1 MEKEIISSRQF
12 MIITLLFSIGTAI
25 LIIPA
30 NIASAAKQDAWI
42 SAIIGVAISLL
53 LIKLYISLGKRTP
66 SLTFIEANE
75 KILGRFLGKFTAI
88 GFILLT
94 FLSSGELLYFIGIF
108 MKTEVMPETPTMAFA
123 LLFSIIIVYAAFL
136 GIEVFARSAEILF
149 PFFILIFIVFAVCIT
164 PQISFDNVQPI
175 LETPKK
181 SISFSIIRFMSI
193 FSFPLVVLLM
203 LFPSVVNVQK
213 SAQKGFYIG
222 TIIGGIV
229 LIILIT
235 LCILVL
241 GPSNT
246 ASRTFPSYAL
256 AQRISIG
263 NFLQRIE
270 IIMAGMWIISIY
282 IRTFMYFY
290 ASVIGVAQLCK
301 IQNHRPLILPFGLL
315 MIGLSQII
323 HPNIVHSN
331 VYNKEIWPIFS
342 AIFTVILPLT
352 LLIIAK
358 IRKIDG
364 NSQDENSN
372 EIQTNN
378 KNQAQQDSETKNK
391 NSNKQSDSKDEAQNE
406 NKLEKASEPQTKNE
420 DNGKSDQDTSEH

>member
-1 MEKEIISSRQF
+1 
-12 MIITLLFSIGTAI
+12 
-25 LIIPA
+25 
-30 NIASAAKQDAWI
+30 
-42 SAIIGVAISLL
+42 
-53 LIKLYISLGKRTP
+53 
-66 SLTFIEANE
+66 
-75 KILGRFLGKFTAI
+75 
-88 GFILLT
+88 
-94 FLSSGELLYFIGIF
+94 
-108 MKTEVMPETPTMAFA
+108 
-123 LLFSIIIVYAAFL
+123 
-136 GIEVFARSAEILF
+136 
-149 PFFILIFIVFAVCIT
+149 
-164 PQISFDNVQPI
+164 
-175 LETPKK
+175 
-181 SISFSIIRFMSI
+181 
-193 FSFPLVVLLM
+193 M

-270 IIMAGMWIISIY
+270 IIMAGMWIASIY

-301 IQNHRPLILPFGLL
+301 IQNHRPLILPLGLL

-331 VYNKEIWPIFS
+331 VYNNEIWPIFS

-352 LLIIAK
+352 LLIVAK

-364 NSQDENSN
+364 NSQGENSN
-372 EIQTNN
+372 ENQTNN
-378 KNQAQQDSETKNK
+378 NNHAQQDSEN
-391 NSNKQSDSKDEAQNE
+391 NSHNASEGDSHTESDSKNDAQDE
-406 NKLEKASEPQTKNE
+406 NKLELESQKGNKPNE
-420 DNGKSDQDTSEH
+420 NDVKIDQDTNDH

>member
-1 MEKEIISSRQF
+1 
-12 MIITLLFSIGTAI
+12 
-25 LIIPA
+25 
-30 NIASAAKQDAWI
+30 
-42 SAIIGVAISLL
+42 
-53 LIKLYISLGKRTP
+53 
-66 SLTFIEANE
+66 
-75 KILGRFLGKFTAI
+75 
-88 GFILLT
+88 
-94 FLSSGELLYFIGIF
+94 
-108 MKTEVMPETPTMAFA
+108 
-123 LLFSIIIVYAAFL
+123 
-136 GIEVFARSAEILF
+136 
-149 PFFILIFIVFAVCIT
+149 
-164 PQISFDNVQPI
+164 
-175 LETPKK
+175 
-181 SISFSIIRFMSI
+181 MSI

-203 LFPSVVNVQK
+203 LFPSAVNVQK

-222 TIIGGIV
+222 AIIGGIV
-229 LIILIT
+229 LIIIIT

-301 IQNHRPLILPFGLL
+301 IQDHRPLILPFGLL

-331 VYNKEIWPIFS
+331 VYNNEIWPIFS

-352 LLIIAK
+352 LLIVAK

-364 NSQDENSN
+364 NSQGENSN
-372 EIQTNN
+372 ENQTNN
-378 KNQAQQDSETKNK
+378 NNQAQQDSETKNK

-406 NKLEKASEPQTKNE
+406 NKLENASEPQTKNE
-420 DNGKSDQDTSEH
+420 DDGKSDQDTSEH

>member
-25 LIIPA
+25 LVIPA
-30 NIASAAKQDAWI
+30 SIASEAKQDAWI
-42 SAIIGVAISLL
+42 AAILGVAISFLL
-53 LIKLYISLGKRTP
+53 VKLYISLGKRTP

-75 KILGRFLGKFTAI
+75 KILGRFLGKFTAV
-88 GFILLT
+88 GFLLLT

-136 GIEVFARSAEILF
+136 GIEVFARSTEILF
-149 PFFILIFIVFAVCIT
+149 PIFILIFIIFAVCIT

-181 SISFSIIRFMSI
+181 SFLYSIIRFMSI

-203 LFPSVVNVQK
+203 LFPSAVNVQK

-222 TIIGGIV
+222 AIIGGIV
-229 LIILIT
+229 LIIIIT

-301 IQNHRPLILPFGLL
+301 IQDHRPLILPFGLL

-331 VYNKEIWPIFS
+331 VYNNEIWPIFS

-352 LLIIAK
+352 LLIVAK

-364 NSQDENSN
+364 NSQGENSN
-372 EIQTNN
+372 ENQTNSN
-378 KNQAQQDSETKNK
+378 NQAQKDSETKNK

-406 NKLEKASEPQTKNE
+406 NKLENASEPQTKNE
-420 DNGKSDQDTSEH
+420 DDGKSDQDTSEH

>member
-30 NIASAAKQDAWI
+30 NIASEAKQDAWI
-42 SAIIGVAISLL
+42 AASIGVVISLL
-53 LIKLYISLGKRTP
+53 LVKLYITLGKLTP
-66 SLTFIEANE
+66 DLTFIEANE
-75 KILGRFLGKFTAI
+75 KILGRIFGKFTAI

-149 PFFILIFIVFAVCIT
+149 PLFILIFIVFAVCIT

-181 SISFSIIRFMSI
+181 SILFSIIRFMSI

-203 LFPSVVNVQK
+203 LFPSTVDVQK

-222 TIIGGIV
+222 AIIGGII
-229 LIILIT
+229 LIIIIT

-270 IIMAGMWIISIY
+270 IIMAGMWIASIY

-301 IQNHRPLILPFGLL
+301 IQDHRPLILPFGLL
-315 MIGLSQII
+315 MVGLSQII

-331 VYNKEIWPIFS
+331 VYNNEIWPIFS

-352 LLIIAK
+352 LLMIAK

-364 NSQDENSN
+364 NSQGENSN
-372 EIQTNN
+372 ENPTKS
-378 KNQAQQDSETKNK
+378 KNLQNDNETKSK
-391 NSNKQSDSKDEAQNE
+391 NSNKESDSKNEAQNE
-406 NKLEKASEPQTKNE
+406 NKLENASELQTKNE
-420 DNGKSDQDTSEH
+420 DDGKSDQNTSEH